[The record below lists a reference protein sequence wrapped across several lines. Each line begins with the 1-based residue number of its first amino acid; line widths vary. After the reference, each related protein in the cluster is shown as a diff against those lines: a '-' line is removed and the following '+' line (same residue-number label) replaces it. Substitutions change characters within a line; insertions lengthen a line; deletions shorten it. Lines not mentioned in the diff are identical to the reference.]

1 MKPGML
7 KIAALGLS
15 ALTVGAVAL
24 PTMARAQGG
33 GKRQGRNAD
42 RDQGPLAGRLAKVTL
57 QNMTFGESATLTVK
71 TEEGETLALSW
82 PNAKFHNDNAE
93 ATPSNFASK
102 NPGGSVIAILYA
114 QAQGKLTLREA
125 WDLVSWNAEL
135 REHEGVQTGGI
146 TMLTNRVLIV
156 SSRHYGLTKDTVFVK
171 GGQTAKREDF
181 SLRDTVY
188 IKGDTSSG
196 VPVALVVADTADGAS
211 SSSLDRAKEDL
222 GGGITPRAKG
232 NKRPPSSGSGRNQRP
247 PSSGNGAGTTGTG
260 ASPSERDRQADN
272 APLTSRPP
280 SSGSTNSAS
289 YTVRMFFKI
298 TDSSDNAFTSGAA
311 GVVAKVAGIGDE
323 KVECYGELRANGQ
336 KVWEI
341 KREEAQQNQKRT
353 GETITLLPSEASG
366 LRNGSSWRVAS
377 ATLSLSAS
385 LIDDDDLTNNDTL
398 GTWTVNLNLA
408 ELANRGE
415 KIFKSSKAE
424 LHIVVTR

>member
-1 MKPGML
+1 MKPGMFR
-7 KIAALGLS
+7 IAALSLS
-15 ALTVGAVAL
+15 ALTVGAAAL
-24 PTMARAQGG
+24 PMMAWAQGG

-42 RDQGPLAGRLAKVTL
+42 RDQGPLAGRLAKATL
-57 QNMTFGESATLTVK
+57 QNMTFGDSATLTVK
-71 TEEGETLALSW
+71 TEEGETLAISW

-93 ATPSNFASK
+93 ATASNFASK
-102 NPGGSVIAILYA
+102 NPPGSPIALLYA

-125 WDLVSWNAEL
+125 WDLVSWSAEL

-156 SSRHYGLTKDTVFVK
+156 SSRHYALTKDTVFVK

-188 IKGDTSSG
+188 IKGDTTSG

-211 SSSLDRAKEDL
+211 SSTLDRAKEDL

-232 NKRPPSSGSGRNQRP
+232 NKRPPSQGSDAPLTRRP
-247 PSSGNGAGTTGTG
+247 PSSGATNG
-260 ASPSERDRQADN
+260 
-272 APLTSRPP
+272 
-280 SSGSTNSAS
+280 AS

-298 TDSSDNAFTSGAA
+298 TDSSDNAYTSGAA
-311 GVVAKVAGIGDE
+311 GVVARAAGVGDE

-341 KREEAQQNQKRT
+341 KREDAQQNQKRT
-353 GETITLLPSEASG
+353 GETITLLPTEASG
-366 LRNGSSWRVAS
+366 LRNGSSWRVPS

-398 GTWTVNLNLA
+398 GTWTVNLNLSD
-408 ELANRGE
+408 LANKGE